1 MTLTQLEYFCAV
13 CRYHS
18 ITRAAEALFVSQPTI
33 STSIRDLE
41 KEFNLR
47 LFTHGRNRITLT
59 NDGEAFYQK
68 AEHILKQTHELYAD
82 FAGMQESRHPLRIG
96 IPPMISTVFFPRIT
110 DLFEQQYNI
119 PIQLFEYGS
128 IRARTLLDAEQID
141 VAVVNMDFYNLDKY
155 NNYVMM
161 D

>member
-96 IPPMISTVFFPRIT
+96 IPPMISTVSSSVIS
-110 DLFEQQYNI
+110 E
-119 PIQLFEYGS
+119 
-128 IRARTLLDAEQID
+128 IR
-141 VAVVNMDFYNLDKY
+141 VAQ
-155 NNYVMM
+155 
-161 D
+161 